1 MADLQPIK
9 GFTAL
14 KFPRI
19 DLDLDSARDHTFQE
33 RQKRDVRAIRCGLGG
48 LESPREA
55 PEKPDVAD
63 LQSSIDR
70 LEEVSK
76 FHPAQITALSA
87 RVSGLQ
93 TQARRHYYHRT
104 PERCSICGA
113 LAAGAF
119 CSSVGDWVSNS
130 SSLDHVCEIA

>member
-63 LQSSIDR
+63 LQSSIDH

-93 TQARRHYYHRT
+93 LRREDTTTTAPQNDARFAEPLQLVR
-104 PERCSICGA
+104 SA
-113 LAAGAF
+113 LQ
-119 CSSVGDWVSNS
+119 SVTGYQIDQV
-130 SSLDHVCEIA
+130 LIMCVK